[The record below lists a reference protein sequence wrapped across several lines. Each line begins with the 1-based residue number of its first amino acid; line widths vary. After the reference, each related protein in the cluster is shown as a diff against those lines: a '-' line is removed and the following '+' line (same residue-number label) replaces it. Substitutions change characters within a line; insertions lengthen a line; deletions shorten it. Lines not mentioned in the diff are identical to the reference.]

1 MLYKCITANT
11 SATWQQAAHL
21 PPTNYHLLAA
31 QQEPYKKQKL
41 TLNEKCLRVFWKK
54 SQENGP
60 SAEK

>member
-1 MLYKCITANT
+1 MANT
-11 SATWQQAAHL
+11 VPYGSKLHI
-21 PPTNYHLLAA
+21 PPTNYHLLAT

-60 SAEK
+60 LAEK